1 MSFTLE
7 HSCYNLHTN
16 KLVIGSCTIHIKCRF
31 PTFCQIRFPIFC
43 CIPLILVE
51 LRRPGAIKQ
60 KFKKISSHCVLIIYC
75 NVADT
80 IMLHVKS
87 YILQVQYDWVVCENI
102 NDPSPCDS
110 SLVLNL
116 DKRFQSLETLQFI
129 FSGLN

>member
-1 MSFTLE
+1 MIQVTIMVVDKPS
-7 HSCYNLHTN
+7 NL
-16 KLVIGSCTIHIKCRF
+16 L
-31 PTFCQIRFPIFC
+31 PIFC

-60 KFKKISSHCVLIIYC
+60 KFKKFSTHCVLIIYC

-102 NDPSPCDS
+102 NEPSPCDS
-110 SLVLNL
+110 SLVLKGGGAN
-116 DKRFQSLETLQFI
+116 FF
-129 FSGLN
+129 